1 MKPSSISLPFSLALL
16 VTATTIAYAQTNPP
30 NGHYEAG
37 GSACVVAKK
46 LGNSMAIQWAT
57 GEPSVAEAIDKAKQE
72 LNNQGYEFVFPQ
84 SNSNFRHGWI
94 VIIKTRY
101 RTYTGRE
108 RTSYG
113 CGFDQLTVEAAEQRA
128 LSNLR
133 SYSWGW
139 KPSLGYEVI
148 EKNQY

>member
-1 MKPSSISLPFSLALL
+1 MPFYLALL
-16 VTATTIAYAQTNPP
+16 LTATANVCSQTIPP
-30 NGHYEAG
+30 IGQYEAG

-46 LGNSMAIQWAT
+46 LGDSVAIQWAT
-57 GEPSVAEAIDKAKQE
+57 GEASVAAAIDKAKQA
-72 LNNQGYEFVFPQ
+72 LNQQGYEFVFPQ
-84 SNSNFRHGWI
+84 SNSNTRHGWM

-113 CGFDQLTVEAAEQRA
+113 CGFDQLTEETAEQRA

-139 KPSLGYEVI
+139 NPNLGYEVI
-148 EKNQY
+148 EKSQY